1 VITPS
6 VNLIFGRVDQILG
19 INKGYVLGF
28 VRIAEE
34 NDWYIEVSPVFLI
47 ETLTTEPTP
56 NLGHGIV

>member
-34 NDWYIEVSPVFLI
+34 NDWYIEVSPEFSSD
-47 ETLTTEPTP
+47 TLTEEPTP
-56 NLGHGIV
+56 NLSYGNV